1 MFFFKLQI
9 LQPFDVKVL
18 LEKGIA
24 GHKLLVLLPWL
35 VQYLSML
42 DFVTLRLDYFGTV
55 MRMLYEVYILSA
67 ECRLQMRSSSLFIV
81 RLCLGWLFDQPN
93 IPDTYLEYRMY
104 RSQATLPSHK
114 MVFSIQKMD
123 GFKQA
128 GVNIPPAILDHFS
141 SCNAKISNYEQISSR
156 QLKCTIEFNENLPT
170 ELYANT
176 TDRFSDKVQSS
187 IDPIMESILS
197 SSCPFLA
204 DFRVSI
210 MPTKHLKSV
219 SRTGRYRHVTP
230 KMSEAVCLVKS
241 QRPIEI
247 DDQTKLSDA
256 FLHSQSLS
264 LRRTVEF
271 VIERTVSAVVKD
283 YQVQVLLLVKKQ
295 ANNEVNELPR
305 LNKDEL
311 IKQINVCYTKAQQ
324 NLLCQWSE
332 LIPKWIQKRVKV
344 SFWFLLN
351 SYVERKFQL
360 S

>member
-1 MFFFKLQI
+1 
-9 LQPFDVKVL
+9 
-18 LEKGIA
+18 
-24 GHKLLVLLPWL
+24 
-35 VQYLSML
+35 ML
-42 DFVTLRLDYFGTV
+42 DFVTLRLDYYATV

-67 ECRLQMRSSSLFIV
+67 DCKLKMRSSSLFVV

-93 IPDTYLEYRMY
+93 IPDTYLEYRMQ
-104 RSQATLPSHK
+104 RSRVMLPSHNV
-114 MVFSIQKMD
+114 VFNIQKMD

-128 GVNIPPAILDHFS
+128 GVYIPPAILDHFS
-141 SCNAKISNYEQISSR
+141 SCNAKISNYELTSSR
-156 QLKCTIEFNENLPT
+156 QLKCTIEFNENIST
-170 ELYANT
+170 ELYATT

-187 IDPIMESILS
+187 IDPIMESILN

-230 KMSEAVCLVKS
+230 KMSEAVCLVKT
-241 QRPIEI
+241 QRHTEI
-247 DDQTKLSDA
+247 DDQTKLSEA

-283 YQVQVLLLVKKQ
+283 YQVQVLLPVKKQ
-295 ANNEVNELPR
+295 ANNEVTELPR
-305 LNKDEL
+305 PNKDEL
-311 IKQINVCYTKAQQ
+311 IKQINLCYVKAQQ

-344 SFWFLLN
+344 SFFILN
-351 SYVERKFQL
+351 SYRKIQL
-360 S
+360 